1 MDPLIG
7 RITRGRTGNRST
19 GSIGFG
25 AGNNFVY
32 DRRRAKRELTSPLI
46 NSLRGKIDG
55 NHPEII
61 IRKPRNKRKP
71 AFVRFRIRKNR
82 DNITGNERS
91 ELAVGRQ
98 FSGDET
104 VHVGFSFRVHELD
117 GITGNTKYIFQGWQ
131 PVEQPRFGI
140 RINSR
145 DNSKYDLVSRSGGGT
160 TMGLRKGKEKWN
172 SIIMSI
178 NNEDGITWRN
188 TRGRILAESPGGFL
202 SPGGRAQTW
211 RPKFGAYG
219 FGGND
224 ANIDVRGFSVGSD
237 LDAVMAGLT

>member
-1 MDPLIG
+1 MSIAPLFFSMDPRRG
-7 RITRGRTGNRST
+7 RISSPRPGPV
-19 GSIGFG
+19 GFG
-25 AGNNFVY
+25 DGNNFLPG
-32 DRRRAKRELTSPLI
+32 RRQGPFSI
-46 NSLRGKIDG
+46 GSLRGKIDG
-55 NHPEII
+55 DHPPII
-61 IRKPRNKRKP
+61 TRVFKNRKKP
-71 AFVRFRIRKNR
+71 AFTRFRIRANK
-82 DNITGNERS
+82 DNLTGNERS
-91 ELAVGRQ
+91 ELAVGPQ
-98 FSGDET
+98 FDGDET
-104 VHVGFSFRVHELD
+104 VHIGFSFRVSKLD

-131 PVEQPRFGI
+131 PVEEPRFGI

-160 TMGLRKGKEKWN
+160 TLGLRKGKEKWN

-219 FGGND
+219 FGGNN
-224 ANIDVRGFSVGSD
+224 ANIDVRGFSIGRD
-237 LDAVMAGLT
+237 LETVAEALA